1 MTTDPAAPRPRRSLA
16 LVPVLLFASLAF
28 ILWWGL
34 YGNPRDVPSTM
45 IGRPVP
51 AFQLPELAGAGV
63 PGFAAAD
70 LKGKGVLLV
79 NVFAS
84 WCVPCREEH
93 PLLMQLST
101 RGDIRLYG
109 INNKD
114 RPEDAMR
121 FLTRLGQPFAA
132 IGTDGSGRVS
142 IDWGVYGVP
151 ESFIVDNDGIIRFK
165 WIGPMTPESI
175 EKVIVPEIE
184 KAKKPAV

>member
-1 MTTDPAAPRPRRSLA
+1 MAETQPKSINK
-16 LVPVLLFASLAF
+16 LAF
-28 ILWWGL
+28 VPLILFVALAG
-34 YGNPRDVPSTM
+34 VF
-45 IGRPVP
+45 
-51 AFQLPELAGAGV
+51 AFQLTAGKDTSELPSALIGKAAPATDLPPLDPAM
-63 PGFAAAD
+63 PGINSASFR
-70 LKGKGVLLV
+70 GRVTVL